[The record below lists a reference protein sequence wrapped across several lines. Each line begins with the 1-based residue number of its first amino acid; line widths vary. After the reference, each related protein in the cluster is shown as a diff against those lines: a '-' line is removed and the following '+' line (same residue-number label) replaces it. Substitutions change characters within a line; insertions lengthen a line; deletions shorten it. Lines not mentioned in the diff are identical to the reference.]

1 MSGGGSFSS
10 DQTTL
15 TMAVIGADT
24 LARAGRARIT
34 SIQAKGI
41 ASSKLE
47 LHDAATAGAAG
58 AGNLVATYNFGT
70 EGLEVYVP
78 GSGILFKEGIVYE
91 LAGSGGSATV
101 TITGA
106 QAYGQHYFRNY
117 CIRQNFCY

>member
-15 TMAVIGADT
+15 NLAVIGADT

-34 SIQAKGI
+34 SIQGKGI
-41 ASSKLE
+41 ANAVLKL
-47 LHDAATAGAAG
+47 HNAATSGAAA

-78 GSGILFKEGIVYE
+78 GSGILFDTGIVYN
-91 LAGSGGSATV
+91 LAGAGGSVTL

-106 QAYGQHYFRNY
+106 
-117 CIRQNFCY
+117 

>member
-15 TMAVIGADT
+15 LLDTVGADT

-41 ASSKLE
+41 ASAKLK
-47 LHDAATAGAAG
+47 LHNVATSGAAA

-78 GSGILFKEGIVYE
+78 GSGILFDEGIVYN
-91 LAGSGGSATV
+91 LTGASGSATV
-101 TITGA
+101 TITG
-106 QAYGQHYFRNY
+106 G
-117 CIRQNFCY
+117 

>member
-15 TMAVIGADT
+15 NLAVIGANT

-34 SIQAKGI
+34 SIQGKGI

-47 LHDAATAGAAG
+47 LHNVSTAGAAS

-78 GSGILFKEGIVYE
+78 GSGILFDEGIVYN
-91 LAGSGGSATV
+91 LAGSGGSVTV
-101 TITGA
+101 TITG
-106 QAYGQHYFRNY
+106 G
-117 CIRQNFCY
+117 

>member
-15 TMAVIGADT
+15 NLATIGADT

-41 ASSKLE
+41 ASSTL
-47 LHDAATAGAAG
+47 LIYNAATSGAAG

-78 GSGILFKEGIVYE
+78 GSGILCDEGLVDN
-91 LAGSGGSATV
+91 LAGAGGSVTL
-101 TITGA
+101 TITG
-106 QAYGQHYFRNY
+106 G
-117 CIRQNFCY
+117 

>member
-15 TMAVIGADT
+15 LLATVGADT
-24 LARAGRARIT
+24 LARAGRARVT

-41 ASSKLE
+41 ASAQLKL
-47 LHDAATAGAAG
+47 HNVATAGAAA

-78 GSGILFKEGIVYE
+78 GSGILFDEGIVYN
-91 LAGSGGSATV
+91 LTGAGGSSTI
-101 TITGA
+101 TITG
-106 QAYGQHYFRNY
+106 G
-117 CIRQNFCY
+117 

>member
-15 TMAVIGADT
+15 LLATVGADT
-24 LARAGRARIT
+24 LARAGRARVT

-41 ASSKLE
+41 ASSILKL
-47 LHDAATAGAAG
+47 HNVATAGAAA

-78 GSGILFKEGIVYE
+78 GSGILFDEGIVYE
-91 LAGSGGSATV
+91 LTGAGGSVTL
-101 TITGA
+101 TITG
-106 QAYGQHYFRNY
+106 G
-117 CIRQNFCY
+117 

>member
-15 TMAVIGADT
+15 NLATIGADT

-41 ASSKLE
+41 ASSTL
-47 LHDAATAGAAG
+47 LLYNVATSGAAA
-58 AGNLVATYNFGT
+58 AGNLVATFKFGT

-78 GSGILFKEGIVYE
+78 GSGILFDDGIVYN
-91 LAGSGGSATV
+91 LAGGTGGSVTV

-106 QAYGQHYFRNY
+106 IRFTHGDYYLYSYGCNW
-117 CIRQNFCY
+117 N

>member
-1 MSGGGSFSS
+1 MSGYTS

-15 TMAVIGADT
+15 NLATIGADT
-24 LARAGRARIT
+24 LSRAGRARIT

-41 ASSKLE
+41 ASSTL
-47 LHDAATAGAAG
+47 LLYNVATAGAAA

-78 GSGILFKEGIVYE
+78 GSGILFDTGIVYN
-91 LAGSGGSATV
+91 LAGAGGSVTL

-106 QAYGQHYFRNY
+106 
-117 CIRQNFCY
+117 

>member
-15 TMAVIGADT
+15 NLAVIGADT

-41 ASSKLE
+41 ASSTL
-47 LHDAATAGAAG
+47 LIYNAATAGAAA

-78 GSGILFKEGIVYE
+78 GSGILFEDGVY
-91 LAGSGGSATV
+91 LDLTATPGV
-101 TITGA
+101 TIT
-106 QAYGQHYFRNY
+106 FT
-117 CIRQNFCY
+117 